1 MSKGSV
7 IVALFVG
14 ACLMAQVNE
23 DESQRLPADGKH
35 QFTVHGCLRRPSVG
49 DYFLVHSDVG
59 KIYELDSTR
68 EIEFDD
74 YMGQRVEV
82 IGTESPGLSSSKRS
96 SFRVARPLTIMVDSI
111 RTVSKR
117 CKH

>member
-7 IVALFVG
+7 IVVLFVG
-14 ACLMAQVNE
+14 ACLMAQLND
-23 DESQRLPADGKH
+23 DESQRLPADRKQH
-35 QFTVHGCLRRPSVG
+35 FTVHGCLRRPSIG

-59 KIYELDSTR
+59 KIYELDSTH

-74 YMGQRVEV
+74 YMGQRVEI
-82 IGTESPGLSSSKRS
+82 IGTESPSLSSSKRS

>member
-7 IVALFVG
+7 IVAFFVG
-14 ACLMAQVNE
+14 AYLMAQVNE
-23 DESQRLPADGKH
+23 NESQRLPADGQH
-35 QFTVHGCLRRPSVG
+35 QFTVHGCLRRPSIG

-96 SFRVARPLTIMVDSI
+96 SFRLARPLTIMVDSI